1 MKIEFSTDSAAFCD
15 MYTIEPDEEC
25 RAFETAVILK
35 RIAYAVEKGCTSGT
49 IMDSNGNKIGEW
61 DIKM

>member
-1 MKIEFSTDSAAFCD
+1 

-35 RIAYAVEKGCTSGT
+35 RIAYAVEHGCTSGT
-49 IMDSNGNKIGEW
+49 VMDSNGNAIGSW
-61 DIKM
+61 DINK